1 MPFADYLFYLRA
13 DLHYACYPIL
23 EKSGIIG
30 PMERKAKITVY
41 LPQRLYIEI
50 HERHL
55 ERHFSHLVSLL
66 LEEFLRATDVRIY
79 WAEMPNKAEQREY
92 IERKVRELFS
102 RAGVS
107 SEPPKQPVQEKTEPT
122 YVQERPKDVFES
134 AKPKPPKEEPL
145 TPPKE
150 EDSGDDIDILK
161 SLDNLW

>member
-1 MPFADYLFYLRA
+1 
-13 DLHYACYPIL
+13 
-23 EKSGIIG
+23 
-30 PMERKAKITVY
+30 MERKAKITVY

-66 LEEFLRATDVRIY
+66 LEEFLKATDVRIY

-107 SEPPKQPVQEKTEPT
+107 SEPPKQPVQEKTEPPR
-122 YVQERPKDVFES
+122 VQESKEVFAPS
-134 AKPKPPKEEPL
+134 KPKPVKEEPP
-145 TPPKE
+145 TPPK